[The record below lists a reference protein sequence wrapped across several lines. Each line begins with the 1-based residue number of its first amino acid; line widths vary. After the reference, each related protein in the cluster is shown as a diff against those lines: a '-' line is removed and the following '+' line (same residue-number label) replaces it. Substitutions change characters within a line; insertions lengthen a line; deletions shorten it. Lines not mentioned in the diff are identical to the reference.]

1 LESEDFTGFFIL
13 WLATFC
19 SVVCTPDNKL
29 KAIYFVRMKPVLILI
44 LFSVI
49 FLPVSCSKNSSKK
62 TQEKIESSDPAPNNF
77 ASTESEKKV
86 PKDKV
91 VSLSQSYLEVGV
103 THYAGYEIRKREDE
117 KKKEIEITV
126 TKNRKKFLSYK
137 VEQMLSVQSLDI
149 ALFPFLSQKSKQL
162 VSMEYSGG
170 AHCCWGYKIY
180 ELSPKFRKIFDGDN
194 YGMDWLGYE
203 LDPIDIDK
211 DGTYEFT
218 QSVMA
223 FDYFRVSHASS
234 VFPTAVFAYNKAQG
248 KYTLANRRFS
258 NYLLINM
265 PQYLKE
271 AQAKNLSFVEDSKHF
286 PQEDYVQAI
295 SRVILD
301 YIYAG
306 EREKGFEY
314 FEKNYKMSDKD
325 EFRKELKE
333 TLRKD
338 PIYQSIY

>member
-1 LESEDFTGFFIL
+1 M
-13 WLATFC
+13 
-19 SVVCTPDNKL
+19 
-29 KAIYFVRMKPVLILI
+29 KALLILI
-44 LFSVI
+44 FLAVI
-49 FLPVSCSKNSSKK
+49 FLSVSCSRNLSEK
-62 TQEKIESSDPAPNNF
+62 TQDKTETSDLVLNSFVNP
-77 ASTESEKKV
+77 ESEQKV
-86 PKDKV
+86 LKDDV
-91 VSLSQSYLEVGV
+91 IPFSQSYLDVGV
-103 THYAGYEIRKREDE
+103 THYAGYEIRKSEDE

-194 YGMDWLGYE
+194 YGMDWVGYE
-203 LDPIDIDK
+203 LHPIDIDK

-218 QSVMA
+218 QFVMA

-248 KYTLANRRFS
+248 KYTLANRRFP
-258 NYLLINM
+258 NYLLSDM
-265 PQYLKE
+265 PRYLKE
-271 AQAKNLSFVEDSKHF
+271 AQTKNLSFVEDPKHF

-306 EREKGFEY
+306 EREKGLEY
-314 FEKNYKMSDKD
+314 FEKNYKMPDKG
-325 EFRKELKE
+325 EFREELKE